1 MDGDGTWGV
10 PDEGVTCVEGELGV
24 YGIGWGDRGLKNSKN
39 GCRHLR
45 RLLILVAG

>member
-24 YGIGWGDRGLKNSKN
+24 EGKEEVGFMV
-39 GCRHLR
+39 
-45 RLLILVAG
+45 LVGETEG